1 MAIALTRQACATGRS
16 RALVAIVI
24 ALLAG
29 CAATPEIARP
39 LVTQPPPSSIA
50 ELCARMT
57 PGINLGNTLEALP
70 DETAWGNPKPSQ
82 ALMDGYK
89 AAGFRSVRIPVAWR
103 PYEDPQHHID
113 AAWMA
118 HVKEVVDQARRA
130 GLYVMINTHWDGG
143 WMNHPTEDR
152 QAAIEAQ
159 LAAYWRQIATAF
171 KDDDDQLLFAG
182 SNEVG
187 VENSVAPPTPE
198 QAAVQNA
205 FNQTFVDTVRATGG
219 RNATRYLVVQSF
231 STNIDNA
238 LRFSTVPRD
247 SVPGR
252 LLMEVH
258 YYDPYNFTINA
269 KSAVWQWGKRATDR
283 AASDPW
289 ADEPWVDRQFDQM
302 KRHYVDHGVGV
313 IVGEY
318 GAYAKPGYPGSE
330 PYIRDWARYVTGAI
344 RSNGLVPMWWDVGA
358 LVDRR
363 TGARKDPE
371 LIQAIVG
378 TSR

>member
-1 MAIALTRQACATGRS
+1 MAQNLIRHAGAMVRS
-16 RALVAIVI
+16 GALVVI
-24 ALLAG
+24 AVALLAG
-29 CAATPEIARP
+29 CAAAPQAVRP
-39 LVTQPPPSSIA
+39 VATDSPPSGMV

-82 ALMDGYK
+82 ALMDGYR

-113 AAWMA
+113 PRWMA

-130 GLYVMINTHWDGG
+130 DLYVMINTHWDGG
-143 WMNHPTEDR
+143 WMNHPTEDHK
-152 QAAIEAQ
+152 AAIQAQ
-159 LAAYWRQIATAF
+159 LAAYWTQIATAF
-171 KDDDDQLLFAG
+171 KDYDDHLLFAG

-219 RNATRYLVVQSF
+219 RNATRYLVFQSF
-231 STNIDNA
+231 STNIDHA
-238 LRFSTVPRD
+238 IRFSTVPRD

-252 LLMEVH
+252 LLVEVH
-258 YYDPYNFTINA
+258 YYDPYNFTING
-269 KSAVWQWGKRATDR
+269 KSTVWQWGKRATDR

-289 ADEPWVDRQFDQM
+289 ADEPWVDRQFEQM
-302 KRHYVDHGVGV
+302 KQHYVDRGVGV

-318 GAYAKPGYPGSE
+318 GAYAKPGFPGTE

-344 RSNGLVPMWWDVGA
+344 RGNGLVPMWWDVGA

>member
-1 MAIALTRQACATGRS
+1 MARHSLTKFPAPALLLAA
-16 RALVAIVI
+16 A

-29 CAATPEIARP
+29 CAATPEAARP
-39 LVTQPPPSSIA
+39 LATAAAPSSMA
-50 ELCARMT
+50 ELTTQMT
-57 PGINLGNTLEALP
+57 PGINLGNTMEALP
-70 DETAWGNPKPSQ
+70 NETAWGNPVPSQ
-82 ALMDGYK
+82 ALMDGYR
-89 AAGFRSVRIPVAWR
+89 AAGFRSVRIPLAWR
-103 PYEDPQHHID
+103 PYEDSRHQID
-113 AAWMA
+113 HKWMA
-118 HVKEVVDQARRA
+118 HVREVVDQARRA

-143 WMNHPTEDR
+143 WMNHPTYDH
-152 QAAIEAQ
+152 QAAIQAQ
-159 LAAYWRQIATAF
+159 LAAYWSQIATEF
-171 KDDDDQLLFAG
+171 KDYDEHLLFAG

-205 FNQTFVDTVRATGG
+205 FNQTFVDTVRAAGG

-231 STNIDNA
+231 STNIGHA
-238 LRFSTVPRD
+238 IQFSTIPRD
-247 SVPGR
+247 PVPGR

-258 YYDPYNFTINA
+258 YYDPFNFTING
-269 KSAVWQWGKRATDR
+269 KSTVWQWGKRATDR

-289 ADEPWVDRQFDQM
+289 ADEPWVDKQFDSM
-302 KRHYVDHGVGV
+302 KTHYVDHGVGV

-318 GAYAKPGYPGSE
+318 GAYAKPEFPGSA

-344 RSNGLVPMWWDVGA
+344 RRNGLVPMWWDTGA

-363 TGARKDPE
+363 TGAQKDPE

-378 TSR
+378 ASR